1 VTLKSRLGSLF
12 HALMVMVFGA
22 FTALSSICPYLN
34 PSGLFLSALRSG
46 TDLFG
51 LHLLVEG
58 LVVEDSNLGD

>member
-1 VTLKSRLGSLF
+1 
-12 HALMVMVFGA
+12 MVMVFGA